1 MTERKPWEGRKTAR
15 LLLLNPASPHRGP
28 SLQCHS
34 PPFCSVVAR
43 LGIIIVCPERPNLEC
58 CPLRCSW
65 EAEKEISLS
74 VFLACRNVGWFH
86 LFLGLAFLSSLHGHL
101 LLQHGGFS
109 GRNRVISLWSL
120 FQALPEAPSS
130 VACFFNVSLLRN
142 SGLSHN
148 YDVDGPLA

>member
-1 MTERKPWEGRKTAR
+1 MTERKPWEGRKTAS
-15 LLLLNPASPHRGP
+15 LSLLNPASPHSVP
-28 SLQCHS
+28 SLRCHS

-43 LGIIIVCPERPNLEC
+43 PGIIIVCPERPNLEC

-65 EAEKEISLS
+65 EAEKEINLS
-74 VFLACRNVGWFH
+74 VFLVCQNISRFH
-86 LFLGLAFLSSLHGHL
+86 LFLGVAFLSSLHGHL
-101 LLQHGGFS
+101 LLQYGGFS

-120 FQALPEAPSS
+120 FQPSPEGPSS

-148 YDVDGPLA
+148 YDVDRPLA